1 MGSNIDF
8 NHPFQ
13 KTPEIIGFRVFFVAD
28 LHFFVWVKMWV
39 NCLTHTVTHLPKGNN
54 GDKSTGQEDC
64 ASWPAFSDL
73 GLHNIC
79 SMKAPIVAAASS
91 CFCRVAWV

>member
-1 MGSNIDF
+1 MRINIGKDEVGGSN
-8 NHPFQ
+8 PPSSSQ
-13 KTPEIIGFRVFFVAD
+13 KHLKSSD

-54 GDKSTGQEDC
+54 GDKSTGQEGC
-64 ASWPAFSDL
+64 ASCPAFSDL

>member
-1 MGSNIDF
+1 M
-8 NHPFQ
+8 
-13 KTPEIIGFRVFFVAD
+13 
-28 LHFFVWVKMWV
+28 WVKMWV
-39 NCLTHTVTHLPKGNN
+39 SGLTHTVTHTRKGNN
-54 GDKSTGQEDC
+54 GHKSTGQEDC